1 MSKKNIYNQFSNA
14 LNTSINICKS
24 KKGLDLNPKNFEK
37 YEIEINN
44 ILKYVKKSK
53 LINDYKIISNSDDYG
68 NITNMK
74 FIKINKDIIIN

>member
-24 KKGLDLNPKNFEK
+24 KNGLHLNPKNFDK

-53 LINDYKIISNSDDYG
+53 LRNDYNILSNCDDYG
-68 NITNMK
+68 NITNLK
-74 FIKINKDIIIN
+74 FIKINKDNN